1 MDKILDDLDLSL
13 NLNDPRKKTLDV
25 FRQVL
30 KKIPTEAG
38 QKYALHQFLNNK
50 DFGFSN
56 PKEFGDVN
64 ESVWS
69 DYDEDFVPP
78 DVEKYEQ
85 TRDAE
90 DFWNWDSEKHWTK
103 RDTKELE
110 RKAKKAGYVDTQSYL
125 DAVGEVQKTK
135 DREKLLSDEFGIAT
149 PLVKLAYPRSTEAL
163 LRGDDIKGTDVGL
176 DFVEQALYALDPV
189 GRAAAGAKF
198 ASKGAGKFAAEL
210 LGAAAN
216 PTIME
221 LSDNI
226 AYSNNPDSERSKF
239 NIGDVGIGTGINFT
253 MGRLVPIVT
262 KKKVKTTHENKLKEA
277 PTEGSIEELNKW
289 STKIDK
295 ETNKLNDLQEMKS
308 EAIRRQDKKQVAY
321 ADYLIKEQEK
331 KLADVWEYDEPLMLI
346 KSPTMKEK
354 AKYEANNLIP
364 DALSLVSNKAG
375 DAISEDPRMTK
386 RVLRTATGPVNRFVG
401 PFMNDWIDSYYE
413 AQDKKAEKRKIEELL
428 GGIE

>member
-1 MDKILDDLDLSL
+1 MDKVIDDLDLSL
-13 NLNDPRKKTLDV
+13 DLNDPRKKTLEV

-90 DFWNWDSEKHWTK
+90 DFWNWDSDKHWTK

-110 RKAKKAGYVDTQSYL
+110 RKAKKAGYVDTKSYL

-135 DREKLLSDEFGIAT
+135 DREKIMSDEFGITT
-149 PLVKLAYPRSTEAL
+149 PLIKLAYPRSTEAL
-163 LRGDDIKGTDVGL
+163 MRGDDIKGTDVGL
-176 DFVEQALYALDPV
+176 DIGEQALYALDPV
-189 GRAAAGAKF
+189 GRAAGGAKF
-198 ASKGAGKFAAEL
+198 ASKGAGKLAAEL
-210 LGAAAN
+210 LGSVAN
-216 PTIME
+216 PTLME
-221 LSDNI
+221 LSDNV
-226 AYSNNPDSERSKF
+226 AYRNNPDSERSKF
-239 NIGDVGIGTGINFT
+239 NIGDVGIGTGINFA
-253 MGRLVPIVT
+253 MGRLVPRVT
-262 KKKVKTTHENKLKEA
+262 KNKVKTTHENKLKDA

-295 ETNKLNDLQEMKS
+295 ETNKLNELKDMKDD
-308 EAIRRQDKKQVAY
+308 AVRRQDKKQMAF
-321 ADYLIKEQEK
+321 ADHLIKEQEK
-331 KLADVWEYDEPLMLI
+331 KLSNVWEYDEPLMLI

-354 AKYEANNLIP
+354 AKYEAKNLIP
-364 DALSLVSNKAG
+364 DAVSFVSNKAG

-386 RVLRTATGPVNRFVG
+386 RVLRTATGPVNRLVG

-413 AQDKKAEKRKIEELL
+413 AKDKKAEKRKIEELL
-428 GGIE
+428 GGIK

>member
-1 MDKILDDLDLSL
+1 MDKVLDDLDLSL
-13 NLNDPRKKTLDV
+13 DLNDPRKKTLDV

-90 DFWNWDSEKHWTK
+90 DFWNWDSDKHWTK

-110 RKAKKAGYVDTQSYL
+110 RKAKKAGYVDTKSYL
-125 DAVGEVQKTK
+125 EAVGEVQKTK
-135 DREKLLSDEFGIAT
+135 DRNDSFNEEFGLLS
-149 PLVKLAYPRSTEAL
+149 PVVRLAYPRTTEAL
-163 LRGDDIKGTDVGL
+163 MRGDDIKGTDIGL
-176 DFVEQALYALDPV
+176 DLGEQALYALDPV

-239 NIGDVGIGTGINFT
+239 NIGDVGIGTGINFA
-253 MGRLVPIVT
+253 MGRLVPRMT
-262 KKKVKTTHENKLKEA
+262 KNKVKTTHENKLKDA

-295 ETNKLNDLQEMKS
+295 ETNKLNELQEMKN
-308 EAIRRQDKKQVAY
+308 EAVRRQDKKQIAY

-331 KLADVWEYDEPLMLI
+331 KLSDVWEYDEPLMLI
-346 KSPTMKEK
+346 KSPTVKEK
-354 AKYEANNLIP
+354 AKYEAKNLIP
-364 DALSLVSNKAG
+364 DAVSFVSNKAG

-413 AQDKKAEKRKIEELL
+413 AKDKKAEKRKIEELL